1 MNERRLIAG
10 QAATVFIGQI
20 AVMGFGVTDTLVAG
34 RSSPEAL
41 AALSVGSSLYIT
53 VFVALMGVLQALL
66 PILSEHVGAGRKHA
80 IGHCFE
86 QGLYICVLLSLAGA
100 FFLCH
105 PKQILEW
112 TQVPADLQGVVSDY
126 LAILSLA
133 LAPALLFRMFSTLN
147 QSLGHPRVITLIQV
161 LALAVKI
168 PLSMW
173 LALGVDG
180 QPGMGL
186 IGCAWATWWVN
197 LAMLLAMIGLL
208 VWAPMYRPLRIGA
221 PWRRPDWA
229 TIKPMLA
236 MGLPNGLSLLV
247 EVSSF
252 AFMALFIARL
262 GNLPLA
268 AHQIASNVATL
279 LYMVP
284 LSLSIATSARVS
296 YWIGANQTQR
306 ALQVQWLGIRLVAG
320 CAMAL
325 GLLVWLCR
333 QPLAA
338 VYSQQAEVVA
348 LASHLLGWLAVFHL
362 GDAMQAL
369 GMFLLRCHKVTLMPL
384 LVYALMLWGLGL
396 GGGQWIAYHGTP
408 WSPALQHPVAFW
420 ISSSL
425 ALALTSMIFMW
436 LLTKVS
442 QREPKG

>member
-1 MNERRLIAG
+1 
-10 QAATVFIGQI
+10 
-20 AVMGFGVTDTLVAG
+20 
-34 RSSPEAL
+34 
-41 AALSVGSSLYIT
+41 
-53 VFVALMGVLQALL
+53 
-66 PILSEHVGAGRKHA
+66 
-80 IGHCFE
+80 
-86 QGLYICVLLSLAGA
+86 
-100 FFLCH
+100 
-105 PKQILEW
+105 
-112 TQVPADLQGVVSDY
+112 
-126 LAILSLA
+126 
-133 LAPALLFRMFSTLN
+133 
-147 QSLGHPRVITLIQV
+147 
-161 LALAVKI
+161 
-168 PLSMW
+168 
-173 LALGVDG
+173 
-180 QPGMGL
+180 MGL

-221 PWRRPDWA
+221 PWRRPDWS

-252 AFMALFIARL
+252 AFMALFIARM

-296 YWIGANQTQR
+296 YWMGANQTQR
-306 ALQVQWLGIRLVAG
+306 ALQVQWLGIRMVAG
-320 CAMAL
+320 CALTL

-333 QPLAA
+333 HPLAA
-338 VYSQQAEVVA
+338 VYSQQAEVVVV
-348 LASHLLGWLAVFHL
+348 ASHLLGWLALFHL

-369 GMFLLRCHKVTLMPL
+369 GMFLLRCHKVTLAPL

-408 WSPALQHPVAFW
+408 WTPALQDPVAFW

-425 ALALTSMIFMW
+425 ALALTSMIFLW
-436 LLTKVS
+436 LLRKVS
-442 QREPKG
+442 QREPRG

>member
-1 MNERRLIAG
+1 
-10 QAATVFIGQI
+10 
-20 AVMGFGVTDTLVAG
+20 
-34 RSSPEAL
+34 
-41 AALSVGSSLYIT
+41 
-53 VFVALMGVLQALL
+53 
-66 PILSEHVGAGRKHA
+66 
-80 IGHCFE
+80 
-86 QGLYICVLLSLAGA
+86 
-100 FFLCH
+100 
-105 PKQILEW
+105 
-112 TQVPADLQGVVSDY
+112 
-126 LAILSLA
+126 
-133 LAPALLFRMFSTLN
+133 LLFRMFSTLN

-161 LALAVKI
+161 LALVVKI
-168 PLSMW
+168 PLSIW
-173 LALGVDG
+173 LALGEDG

-208 VWAPMYRPLRIGA
+208 VWGPMYRPLRIGA
-221 PWRRPDWA
+221 PWRRPDWS

-252 AFMALFIARL
+252 AFMALFIARM

-306 ALQVQWLGIRLVAG
+306 ALQVQWLGIRLVGG
-320 CAMAL
+320 CALTL
-325 GLLVWLCR
+325 GGLVWLCR
-333 QPLAA
+333 HPLAA

-348 LASHLLGWLAVFHL
+348 MASHLLGWLALFHL

-369 GMFLLRCHKVTLMPL
+369 GMFLLRCHKVTLAPL

-408 WSPALQHPVAFW
+408 WTPALQDPVAFW

-425 ALALTSMIFMW
+425 ALALTSMIFLW
-436 LLTKVS
+436 LLRQVS
-442 QREPKG
+442 QREPRG

>member
-1 MNERRLIAG
+1 
-10 QAATVFIGQI
+10 
-20 AVMGFGVTDTLVAG
+20 
-34 RSSPEAL
+34 
-41 AALSVGSSLYIT
+41 
-53 VFVALMGVLQALL
+53 
-66 PILSEHVGAGRKHA
+66 
-80 IGHCFE
+80 
-86 QGLYICVLLSLAGA
+86 
-100 FFLCH
+100 
-105 PKQILEW
+105 
-112 TQVPADLQGVVSDY
+112 
-126 LAILSLA
+126 
-133 LAPALLFRMFSTLN
+133 
-147 QSLGHPRVITLIQV
+147 VITLIQV

-296 YWIGANQTQR
+296 YWIGANQTHR
-306 ALQVQWLGIRLVAG
+306 ALQVQWLGIRLVAC

-369 GMFLLRCHKVTLMPL
+369 GMFLLRCHKVTLAPL
-384 LVYALMLWGLGL
+384 LVYAVMLWGLGL

-408 WSPALQHPVAFW
+408 WTAALQDPVAFW

-425 ALALTSMIFMW
+425 ALALTSMIFLW
-436 LLTKVS
+436 LLRKVS
-442 QREPKG
+442 QREPRG